1 MKSLK
6 ISTAV
11 CEYNPFH
18 NGHKLHLD
26 KMRETSPDFVAVIM
40 SGNFCQR
47 GEGAVADKYVR
58 AVHAVK
64 CGADVVFE
72 LPAVFSVA
80 PAEIFASGAIKL
92 IDSLPG
98 EKTLFFGTE
107 SGSKQDFLKIA
118 EITSSETKEFKEALK
133 VNLSKGLP
141 YALAKTEAYKQT
153 YADCDFSV
161 LDTPNSVLGLE
172 YVKALLKNGS
182 RTDIRPIKR
191 LGGGYNDLSIE
202 GEYASASAV
211 RFAIRDGKKKK
222 IKKFVPECVYAD
234 LPDRLPDFSDVLLFK
249 ALETPKSQLRNV
261 IDCTEGLENRI
272 KTLAPTVTDAD
283 SFIDAL
289 ETKRYTKARLRRII
303 TANMLGI
310 TKEFTMKCLKSNL
323 YLKVLAV
330 ASDKLDLLSAFSGGK
345 HKLIARKSDADNLT
359 GTQKA
364 CFLKDVFANDVY
376 NAVNKKLTNEF
387 QMQIV
392 KR

>member
-26 KMRETSPDFVAVIM
+26 KMRESSPDAVAVIM

-47 GEGAVADKYVR
+47 GDAACIDKYAR

-72 LPAVFSVA
+72 LPTVFSVA
-80 PAEIFASGAIKL
+80 PAEIFASGAVKL

-98 EKTLFFGTE
+98 KKTLYFGTE
-107 SGSKQDFLKIA
+107 KGEKDDFLKIA
-118 EITSSETKEFKEALK
+118 KITSNETKEFKEELK
-133 VNLSKGLP
+133 KNLAEGIP
-141 YALAKTEAYKQT
+141 HALARVNAYKSV
-153 YADCDFSV
+153 YPECDFSI

-172 YVKALLKNGS
+172 YVKALLKYGS
-182 RTDIRPIKR
+182 KTEICPIKR
-191 LGGGYNDLSIE
+191 VGDYNDLSLS
-202 GEYASASAV
+202 GDFASASAI
-211 RFAIRDGKKKK
+211 RYAISDGKKKK
-222 IKKFVPECVYAD
+222 VKKFVPDCVYED
-234 LPDRLPDFSDVLLFK
+234 LPDFLPDFSDVLLFK
-249 ALETPKSQLRNV
+249 ALEASKNELRSV

-272 KTLAPTVTDAD
+272 KIFASSCYDVDG
-283 SFIDAL
+283 FIEKL

-310 TKEFTMKCLKSNL
+310 TKEFTEKCLKSNL
-323 YLKVLAV
+323 YLKVLAI

-345 HKLIARKSDADNLT
+345 NKLITRKSDADNLS
-359 GTQKA
+359 GTPKV

-376 NAVNKKLTNEF
+376 NTVNKKITNEYE
-387 QMQIV
+387 MKIV